1 MKLRIQANSIR
12 FRLTQSEVHRIS
24 DGGRVEQI
32 TAISPLAKFCSRV
45 ESSPHVQSPVA
56 IFEDQCLTLQLPS
69 LEARLWAESEQIGIE
84 AEQPIGDGTFL
95 RLLIEKDFE
104 CLHPSGEETRGAFPN
119 PKRAAEN
126 SKQP

>member
-45 ESSPHVQSPVA
+45 ESSARVEKPTA

-69 LEARLWAESEQIGIE
+69 MEALQWAESERIGIE
-84 AEQPIGDGTFL
+84 AEQSVGDGTSL
-95 RLLIEKDFE
+95 RILVEKDFE

-119 PKRAAEN
+119 PKRGAEN